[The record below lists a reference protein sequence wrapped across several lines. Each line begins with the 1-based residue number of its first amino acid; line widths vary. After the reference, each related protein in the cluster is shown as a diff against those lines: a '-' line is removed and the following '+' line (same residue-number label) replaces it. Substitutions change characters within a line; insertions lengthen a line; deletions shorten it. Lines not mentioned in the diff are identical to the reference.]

1 MCFEHHACHITHL
14 FVKMESLVH
23 PECHLKNFHQCRLV
37 TEADGLTSPYWN
49 QWSMG
54 FDGWIFQWESTAP
67 SSSKMALSVY
77 CIPLCMLM
85 PVTTLFCHLYPRP
98 QSVPTKRYLHCRTLQ
113 PMASGQRLLCV
124 SRVEESNPL
133 KATVGSG
140 GLFQWLKN
148 AKRTNNCLHGKPSS
162 LKKIIW

>member
-37 TEADGLTSPYWN
+37 TEADGLTSPHWN

-54 FDGWIFQWESTAP
+54 FDGGIFQWDSMAP
-67 SSSKMALSVY
+67 SSSTMSLSVY
-77 CIPLCMLM
+77 YSPLCMLI

-98 QSVPTKRYLHCRTLQ
+98 QSVFRKCYLYCRILQ
-113 PMASGQRLLCV
+113 PMASGHRHLCV
-124 SRVEESNPL
+124 SSLGIKSSKSNSRLWRMFPM
-133 KATVGSG
+133 A
-140 GLFQWLKN
+140 
-148 AKRTNNCLHGKPSS
+148 
-162 LKKIIW
+162 

>member
-37 TEADGLTSPYWN
+37 TGADGLTSPHWN

-54 FDGWIFQWESTAP
+54 FDGCIFQWESTAP

-77 CIPLCMLM
+77 YTPLCMLM
-85 PVTTLFCHLYPRP
+85 PVTTSFRHLYPRP
-98 QSVPTKRYLHCRTLQ
+98 QSVPRKCYLYYRALQ
-113 PMASGQRLLCV
+113 PMASGQTLLCV

-133 KATVGSG
+133 KATADSG
-140 GLFQWLKN
+140 GLSRRLKN
-148 AKRTNNCLHGKPSS
+148 A
-162 LKKIIW
+162 